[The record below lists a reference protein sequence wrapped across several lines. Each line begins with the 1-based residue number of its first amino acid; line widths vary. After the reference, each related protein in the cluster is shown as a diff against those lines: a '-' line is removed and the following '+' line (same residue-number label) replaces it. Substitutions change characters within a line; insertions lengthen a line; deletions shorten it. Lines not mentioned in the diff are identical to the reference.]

1 MNHGTSPDFQDVK
14 TQAGPDLKAKFGC
27 RTGFTSE
34 CFDRVLSP
42 KRQTKTL
49 LSQTVK
55 LDDLLFQS
63 YCDLVHLVPGTHRF
77 SQAVPWTS
85 FGKC

>member
-55 LDDLLFQS
+55 WDDLLFQS